1 MEQGKIIMNTL
12 QVHLCLYSSNKALG
26 LVMDLER
33 CLERLGVNIVAS
45 EVVGANSAKAA
56 VGGTSPLLAL
66 TWRTPP

>member
-12 QVHLCLYSSNKALG
+12 QVHLCLHSSNKALG
-26 LVMDLER
+26 LGMDLER

-45 EVVGANSAKAA
+45 EVVGANSASSS
-56 VGGTSPLLAL
+56 GTSPLLAL